1 MTVANVALAS
11 RQSII
16 LPNSTAYISQPL
28 ITKISFEE
36 MGLQNMEC
44 YMFGLYLNNST
55 YILQRGL
62 AQISK
67 KAEVK

>member
-1 MTVANVALAS
+1 MTVGSMALAS
-11 RQSII
+11 SQSII

-28 ITKISFEE
+28 KTK

-55 YILQRGL
+55 YILQRDL
-62 AQISK
+62 AKISK
-67 KAEVK
+67 KVEVK